1 MASQSQSQSDSEKIE
16 CPHCGK
22 EYKNK
27 YTLKS
32 HLATNKKCMSARA
45 SKDDSSNEI
54 ESESRPTFLCSSC
67 GHIAMLRTDLQR
79 HLLSCTK
86 YQIDEK
92 MKEKD
97 AEIQQLK
104 REIDEKNKKLDERE
118 RQAEEYV
125 AKIDRLTDRL
135 LEYMTQSNDNETH
148 THTTTHHTT
157 HSSSSNENETSSND
171 EENERQYIA
180 YVQNILQQINIGQY
194 VQQLL
199 AERARQHREIEDRY
213 ESSENEN
220 KEENKEENND
230 NNENK
235 HE

>member
-1 MASQSQSQSDSEKIE
+1 MASQSQSQTDSEKIE

-32 HLATNKKCMSARA
+32 HLATNKKCMSARS

-54 ESESRPTFLCSSC
+54 ESESRQTFLCSSC

-86 YQIDEK
+86 YQIDDK

-97 AEIQQLK
+97 VEIQQLK

-135 LEYMTQSNDNETH
+135 LEYMTQSNDSETH
-148 THTTTHHTT
+148 THTTTHTT
-157 HSSSSNENETSSND
+157 HSSSSGENDESSPTD

-199 AERARQHREIEDRY
+199 AERARQHREIEDRH
-213 ESSENEN
+213 ESSENKEEKEE
-220 KEENKEENND
+220 KEENKE
-230 NNENK
+230 NE
-235 HE
+235 

>member
-1 MASQSQSQSDSEKIE
+1 MASQSQSQTDSEKIE

-32 HLATNKKCMSARA
+32 HLATNKKCMSARS

-54 ESESRPTFLCSSC
+54 ESESRPTFICSSC

-79 HLLSCTK
+79 HVLSCTK
-86 YQIDEK
+86 YQIDDK

-97 AEIQQLK
+97 IEIQQLK
-104 REIDEKNKKLDERE
+104 REIDDKNKKLDERE

-148 THTTTHHTT
+148 THTTTHTT
-157 HSSSSNENETSSND
+157 HSSRSDENDESSPTD
-171 EENERQYIA
+171 EENEKQYVA

-199 AERARQHREIEDRY
+199 AERARQHREIEDRN
-213 ESSENEN
+213 SPSNEN
-220 KEENKEENND
+220 KEDNE

-235 HE
+235 ED

>member
-1 MASQSQSQSDSEKIE
+1 MASQSQSQTDSEKIE

-32 HLATNKKCMSARA
+32 HLATNKKCMLARS

-54 ESESRPTFLCSSC
+54 ETESRPTFICSSC

-79 HLLSCTK
+79 HVLSCTK
-86 YQIDEK
+86 YQIDDK

-97 AEIQQLK
+97 VEIQQLK
-104 REIDEKNKKLDERE
+104 REIDDKNKKLDERE

-148 THTTTHHTT
+148 THTTTHTT
-157 HSSSSNENETSSND
+157 HSSRSDENDESSPTD
-171 EENERQYIA
+171 EENEKQYVA

-199 AERARQHREIEDRY
+199 ADRARQHREIEDRH
-213 ESSENEN
+213 SPSNEN
-220 KEENKEENND
+220 KEDNE

-235 HE
+235 ED

>member
-1 MASQSQSQSDSEKIE
+1 MASQSQSQTDSEKIE

-32 HLATNKKCMSARA
+32 HLATNKKCMLARS

-54 ESESRPTFLCSSC
+54 ETESRPTFICSSC

-79 HLLSCTK
+79 HVLSCTK
-86 YQIDEK
+86 YQIDDK

-97 AEIQQLK
+97 IEIQQLK
-104 REIDEKNKKLDERE
+104 REIDDKNKKLDERE

-148 THTTTHHTT
+148 THTTTHTT
-157 HSSSSNENETSSND
+157 HSSRSDENDESSPTD
-171 EENERQYIA
+171 EENEKQYVA

-199 AERARQHREIEDRY
+199 AERARQHREIEDRH
-213 ESSENEN
+213 SPSNEN
-220 KEENKEENND
+220 KEDNE

-235 HE
+235 ED

>member
-1 MASQSQSQSDSEKIE
+1 MASQSQSQTDSEKVE

-32 HLATNKKCMSARA
+32 HLATNKKCISAR
-45 SKDDSSNEI
+45 SSLDDDKGNI

-104 REIDEKNKKLDERE
+104 REIDEKNKKLEERE

-135 LEYMTQSNDNETH
+135 LEYITH
-148 THTTTHHTT
+148 
-157 HSSSSNENETSSND
+157 SNENETHTTNTTTHTMHSSSRSDENDESSTND

-180 YVQNILQQINIGQY
+180 YVQNIFQQINIGQY

-213 ESSENEN
+213 ESTQENEENKEN
-220 KEENKEENND
+220 KEEE
-230 NNENK
+230 
-235 HE
+235 

>member
-1 MASQSQSQSDSEKIE
+1 MASQSQTDSEKVE

-32 HLATNKKCMSARA
+32 HLATNKKCISARS
-45 SKDDSSNEI
+45 SKDEDDKGNM

-104 REIDEKNKKLDERE
+104 REIDEKNKKLEERE

-135 LEYMTQSNDNETH
+135 LEYITH
-148 THTTTHHTT
+148 
-157 HSSSSNENETSSND
+157 SNENETHTTNTTTHTMHSSSRSDENEESSAND

-213 ESSENEN
+213 ESSDNHEN
-220 KEENKEENND
+220 KEEE
-230 NNENK
+230 
-235 HE
+235 

>member
-1 MASQSQSQSDSEKIE
+1 MASQSQTDSEKVE

-32 HLATNKKCMSARA
+32 HLATNKKCISARS
-45 SKDDSSNEI
+45 SKDEDEKQNM

-97 AEIQQLK
+97 AEIQRLK
-104 REIDEKNKKLDERE
+104 RDIDEKNKKLEERE

-135 LEYMTQSNDNETH
+135 LEYITH
-148 THTTTHHTT
+148 
-157 HSSSSNENETSSND
+157 SNENETHTTNTTTHTMHSSSHSDENDESSPND

-213 ESSENEN
+213 ESSDINYENNESEN
-220 KEENKEENND
+220 KE
-230 NNENK
+230 
-235 HE
+235 

>member
-1 MASQSQSQSDSEKIE
+1 MASQSQSQTDSEKIE

-32 HLATNKKCMSARA
+32 HLATNKKCMSSRS

-54 ESESRPTFLCSSC
+54 EPESRPTFICSSC

-79 HLLSCTK
+79 HVLSCTK
-86 YQIDEK
+86 YQIDDK

-97 AEIQQLK
+97 IEIQQLK
-104 REIDEKNKKLDERE
+104 REIDDKNKKLDERE

-148 THTTTHHTT
+148 THTTTHTT
-157 HSSSSNENETSSND
+157 HSSRSDENDESSPTD
-171 EENERQYIA
+171 EENEKQYVA

-199 AERARQHREIEDRY
+199 AERARQHREIEDRH
-213 ESSENEN
+213 SPSNEN
-220 KEENKEENND
+220 KEDNE

-235 HE
+235 ED

>member
-1 MASQSQSQSDSEKIE
+1 MASQSQSQTDSGKIE

-32 HLATNKKCMSARA
+32 HLATNKKCMSARS

-54 ESESRPTFLCSSC
+54 ESESRPTFICSSC

-79 HLLSCTK
+79 HVLSCTK
-86 YQIDEK
+86 YQIDDK

-97 AEIQQLK
+97 IEIQQLK
-104 REIDEKNKKLDERE
+104 REIDDKNKKLDERE

-148 THTTTHHTT
+148 THTTTHTT
-157 HSSSSNENETSSND
+157 HSSRSDENDESSPTD
-171 EENERQYIA
+171 EENEKQYVA

-199 AERARQHREIEDRY
+199 AERARQHREIEDRH
-213 ESSENEN
+213 SPSNEN
-220 KEENKEENND
+220 KEDNE

-235 HE
+235 ED

>member
-1 MASQSQSQSDSEKIE
+1 MASQSQSQTDSEKIE

-32 HLATNKKCMSARA
+32 HLATNKKCMLARS

-54 ESESRPTFLCSSC
+54 ETESRPTFICSSC

-79 HLLSCTK
+79 HVLSCTK
-86 YQIDEK
+86 YQIDDK

-97 AEIQQLK
+97 VEIQQLK
-104 REIDEKNKKLDERE
+104 REIDDKNKKLDERE

-148 THTTTHHTT
+148 THTTTHTT
-157 HSSSSNENETSSND
+157 HSSRSDENDESSPTD
-171 EENERQYIA
+171 EENEKQYVA

-199 AERARQHREIEDRY
+199 AERARQHREIEDRH
-213 ESSENEN
+213 SPSNEN
-220 KEENKEENND
+220 KEDNE

-235 HE
+235 ED